1 MGHYK
6 NQLNQV
12 VTSETITNGQT
23 LISGANI
30 SQITVR
36 SNFLTDSYVNLF
48 YSFGLPN
55 SVDDNK
61 YTGTTYVNGGY
72 SDTALSA
79 VAKTK
84 IVVISV
90 DTSQYGETIDGKS
103 IKISLPTSGG
113 TYNIYT
119 FQNKGIQATVEDANL
134 RKHLHLVTHLVI
146 M

>member
-1 MGHYK
+1 
-6 NQLNQV
+6 

-30 SQITVR
+30 SQITVAR

-48 YSFGLPN
+48 YSLGPLN

-90 DTSQYGETIDGKS
+90 DTSQYGETGKS

-113 TYNIYT
+113 TYNIYST
-119 FQNKGIQATVEDANL
+119 FQNKGIQAS
-134 RKHLHLVTHLVI
+134 
-146 M
+146 

>member
-1 MGHYK
+1 
-6 NQLNQV
+6 

-30 SQITVR
+30 SQITVAR

-48 YSFGLPN
+48 YSLGPLN

-90 DTSQYGETIDGKS
+90 DTSQYGETGK
-103 IKISLPTSGG
+103 I
-113 TYNIYT
+113 N
-119 FQNKGIQATVEDANL
+119 
-134 RKHLHLVTHLVI
+134 
-146 M
+146 

>member
-1 MGHYK
+1 
-6 NQLNQV
+6 

-30 SQITVR
+30 SQITVAR

-48 YSFGLPN
+48 YSFGLPLN

-90 DTSQYGETIDGKS
+90 DTSNMVR
-103 IKISLPTSGG
+103 L
-113 TYNIYT
+113 
-119 FQNKGIQATVEDANL
+119 
-134 RKHLHLVTHLVI
+134 
-146 M
+146 

>member
-1 MGHYK
+1 M
-6 NQLNQV
+6 
-12 VTSETITNGQT
+12 
-23 LISGANI
+23 LI
-30 SQITVR
+30 
-36 SNFLTDSYVNLF
+36 LF
-48 YSFGLPN
+48 YSFIPLN

-103 IKISLPTSGG
+103 K
-113 TYNIYT
+113 NI
-119 FQNKGIQATVEDANL
+119 
-134 RKHLHLVTHLVI
+134 VTNIWWYL
-146 M
+146 

>member
-1 MGHYK
+1 LCLFCAFFVAPLQIYHK
-6 NQLNQV
+6 
-12 VTSETITNGQT
+12 
-23 LISGANI
+23 
-30 SQITVR
+30 ITVAR

-48 YSFGLPN
+48 YSFGLPLN

-90 DTSQYGETIDGKS
+90 I
-103 IKISLPTSGG
+103 
-113 TYNIYT
+113 
-119 FQNKGIQATVEDANL
+119 
-134 RKHLHLVTHLVI
+134 LHNMVRL
-146 M
+146 